1 MGLVFS
7 TIPND
12 NYLMHYGRSKLDG
25 APKGSGRYPLGS
37 GDNPYQHDGGTF
49 AATVRDL
56 RKSGLSD
63 VDIAKQLEMSTT
75 QLRQRYSLSKDAFKA
90 EQIARAVKLHDEGNS
105 NAAIAKLMG
114 VAPNTVA
121 NYLDPVMSSRV
132 SKTQEVANILK
143 NEIEKKKYLDVGSGV
158 EYQLQISNTRL
169 KTAISQLEDE
179 GYKKHKFKIDQ
190 ANNPGKGTEIMVLT
204 KGDVDWKTV
213 YDHRDK
219 IQSVLD
225 LYSNDGGKTFRGIQ
239 KPVSIDPKR
248 IQVKYAEDGGDRKD
262 GVIEL
267 RPGVADIS
275 LGADR
280 YAQVRIAV
288 GDTHYLKGM
297 AVYNDNLPKG
307 VDIIFNTSKH
317 KGTPMMGEKDHT
329 VLKNLKDDPDNPFG
343 STVRQRNYIGEDG
356 KEHLSPINI
365 VNTDD
370 DWKKWSKT
378 VSSQMLSKQR
388 PEVAKKQLE
397 LTYKFR
403 EMEFK
408 DIESITNP
416 VVKKELLQ
424 AFADDCDA
432 SAVHLKAQGFA
443 RQASHVLLPVDSLK
457 DNEIYA
463 PNYKNGEEII
473 LVRHPHQGIF
483 EIPVLKVNNK
493 NPEAKKM
500 LGNAEHAVGINAN
513 VAQQLSGADFDGDT
527 ALVIPTYNQ
536 KFKTSRDVKPG
547 SPLLELKNF
556 DPKETYAAYDGM
568 PKTGP
573 ETGFRKQTEM
583 GKISNLITDMTIGG
597 ASEQEIA
604 RATRHSLVVI
614 DAEKH
619 NLDWRRSEK
628 DNQIAELKAK
638 YQGGANRGA
647 ATVISRAKSTAYV
660 DVRGNKWRMRDA
672 YDIDPETGKKIF
684 TYYNETYTNK
694 AGKVVKRKSKSTKMY
709 ETDDAFTLTSGG
721 SKDAVNPPI
730 EKVYA
735 TYANQ
740 MKDMADRARKAIVD
754 TPSAKYSP
762 TAKQVYKE
770 EVESLNSKLNMAKK
784 QAPYERRAQLVT
796 NKIMETKKRE
806 NPSLKEDK
814 DELKKVTAQVLQ
826 EQRRR
831 ASGRTGDEK
840 RYRIDIT
847 EKEWAAIDAGAITQS
862 KLGEILKST
871 DLDTVKKYATP
882 RLSSGLTKAQLS
894 LARSML
900 ANDAW
905 TQAEVA
911 ERLGIS
917 VSTLSRALE
926 KGGN

>member
-7 TIPND
+7 SIPND
-12 NYLMHYGRSKLDG
+12 NALMHYGRSKRDG
-25 APKGSGRYPLGS
+25 APKGSGRYPWGS
-37 GDNPYQHDGGTF
+37 GENPYQHDGGTF
-49 AATVRDL
+49 AGMVRDL
-56 RKSGLSD
+56 RKEGMSD
-63 VDIAKQLEMSTT
+63 VDIADHFDMSTT
-75 QLRQRYSLSKDAFKA
+75 QLRQRYSLSKDAYKA
-90 EQIARAVKLHDEGNS
+90 EQIARVVKLRDEGNS
-105 NAAIAKLMG
+105 NAAIAKIMG
-114 VAPNTVA
+114 IAPNTVA
-121 NYLDPVMSSRV
+121 NYLDPVMSARV
-132 SKTQEVANILK
+132 SKTQEIANILK
-143 NEIEKKKYLDVGSGV
+143 SEIEKKKYLDVGAGV
-158 EYQLQISNTRL
+158 EYQLKITNTKL

-179 GYKKHKFKIDQ
+179 GYKKHKFAIEQ
-190 ANNPGKGTEIMVLT
+190 ANNPGKKTEMMVLT

-213 YDHRDK
+213 YDNRDK

-225 LYSNDGGKTFRGIQ
+225 KYSNDGGKTFRGLQ

-248 IQVKYAEDGGDRKD
+248 IQVRYDEEGGGRKD
-262 GVIEL
+262 GVIEI
-267 RPGVADIS
+267 RPGVGDLS

-297 AVYNDNLPKG
+297 AVYNDSMPPG

-329 VLKNLKDDPDNPFG
+329 VLKTLKDDPDNPFG
-343 STVRQRNYIGEDG
+343 STVRQRNYIDTDG
-356 KEHLSPINI
+356 KEKLSAINL
-365 VNTDD
+365 VNNDE

-388 PEVAKKQLE
+388 PEVAKKQLD
-397 LTYKFR
+397 LTYRIR
-403 EMEFK
+403 EMELK
-408 DIESITNP
+408 DIESISNP
-416 VVKKELLQ
+416 VVKKKLLQ
-424 AFADDCDA
+424 SFADDCDA

-463 PNYKNGEEII
+463 PNYKNGEEVI
-473 LVRHPHQGIF
+473 LVRHPHQGVF

-493 NPEAKKM
+493 NPEAKKI

-556 DPKETYAAYDGM
+556 DPKETYAAYEGM

-573 ETGFRKQTEM
+573 STGFRKQSEM

-597 ASEQEIA
+597 ADENEIA

-628 DNQIAELKAK
+628 ENQIKELKAK
-638 YQGGANRGA
+638 YQGGKDRGA
-647 ATVISRAKSTAYV
+647 ATVISRAKSEARV

-684 TYYNETYTNK
+684 TYYGETYTNK
-694 AGKVVKRKSKSTKMY
+694 QGKIVKRQTKSTKMY
-709 ETDDAFTLTSGG
+709 ETEDAFTLTSGG
-721 SKDAVNPPI
+721 SKNAANPPI

-740 MKDMADRARKAIVD
+740 MKEMANHARKEMID
-754 TPSAKYSP
+754 TPSGKSNPSAKKIY
-762 TAKQVYKE
+762 AE
-770 EVESLNSKLNMAKK
+770 EVSSLNSKLNIAKK

-831 ASGRTGDEK
+831 ASGRTNDEK

-847 EKEWAAIDAGAITQS
+847 QKEWEAIDAGAISPS
-862 KLGEILKST
+862 KLDDILKNT
-871 DLDTVKKYATP
+871 DLDVVKKYATP
-882 RLSSGLTKAQLS
+882 RQASGLTKAQL
-894 LARSML
+894 AMAKSML
-900 ANDAW
+900 NNDAW

-917 VSTLSRALE
+917 VSTLSRAL
-926 KGGN
+926 G